1 MVLAQSATEPL
12 GVIPMGKTAVFSKS
26 QGLTSSSRAT
36 VIKMAQPH
44 MPARPSRWS
53 VRRPARSTK
62 STCGESGGREC
73 SSQLAT
79 KSNPRAPR
87 AMKPAVWPFHR
98 QAVTETKVKT
108 VLTTPAPMVA

>member
-1 MVLAQSATEPL
+1 
-12 GVIPMGKTAVFSKS
+12 MGKTAVFSKS

-44 MPARPSRWS
+44 MPARPRRWS

-62 STCGESGGREC
+62 STYGESGEGE
-73 SSQLAT
+73 QWLAT
-79 KSNPRAPR
+79 NKVGPQGTQGYKTNGV
-87 AMKPAVWPFHR
+87 AVI
-98 QAVTETKVKT
+98 QARVTETNVKT

>member
-1 MVLAQSATEPL
+1 
-12 GVIPMGKTAVFSKS
+12 MGKTAVFSKS

-44 MPARPSRWS
+44 MPARPRRWS

-62 STCGESGGREC
+62 STYGESGEG
-73 SSQLAT
+73 SSGQLAT
-79 KSNPRAPR
+79 NKVGPQGTQGY
-87 AMKPAVWPFHR
+87 KTKVWLLYR
-98 QAVTETKVKT
+98 QAVTETNVKT